1 MRWSTGQALA
11 WCDTS
16 PLHALMKE
24 YDLSNGQNST
34 ADAPVQNRAKTA
46 LEQFLRKVLLLL
58 LSSLLL
64 LSKTALEQFLRKVM
78 LLSLLSSLL
87 LLLLEPAVMV
97 AQVLYLAAARIQE
110 MCTRLLLP
118 SMLMKQVWN

>member
-46 LEQFLRKVLLLL
+46 LEQFLRKV
-58 LSSLLL
+58 
-64 LSKTALEQFLRKVM
+64 M
-78 LLSLLSSLL
+78 LLSLLSS